1 MVSQP
6 TMGPGPTFAFRSSMA
21 VWSACTPARSSAPV
35 RLLQTRA
42 HVPRSLASGLCVL
55 LLFGL
60 LFGGLFFLCR
70 LLCAEAADLA
80 RQLPQ
85 LAENLAPLFE
95 KLKSRLLALAER
107 LPDGLGTGL
116 RAGVEEFFKTG
127 AGFGAALAILLIC
140 CAALAYCQRMMQSSI
155 AYATEHITILPTTDL
170 SGTAPEQETSEL
182 EPEPAPDADGKQ
194 LPLHTLTPQ
203 LQTLYE
209 SFTAGRA
216 EPIDETKPIYFFAD
230 DFDGDGTTD
239 LMILF
244 ETKQEDP
251 DARDVNVSIVSGDS
265 YGGNTITLAAGH
277 GWPSS
282 DTVTPYLV
290 DRTVYVTLTE
300 ADGTLHPYSLTIHRT
315 ESGMDYTVCSDENV
329 R

>member
-1 MVSQP
+1 M
-6 TMGPGPTFAFRSSMA
+6 
-21 VWSACTPARSSAPV
+21 
-35 RLLQTRA
+35 
-42 HVPRSLASGLCVL
+42 
-55 LLFGL
+55 
-60 LFGGLFFLCR
+60 
-70 LLCAEAADLA
+70 
-80 RQLPQ
+80 
-85 LAENLAPLFE
+85 
-95 KLKSRLLALAER
+95 
-107 LPDGLGTGL
+107 
-116 RAGVEEFFKTG
+116 
-127 AGFGAALAILLIC
+127 I
-140 CAALAYCQRMMQSSI
+140 QSSI

-170 SGTAPEQETSEL
+170 SGTALEQETSEA

-216 EPIDETKPIYFFAD
+216 EPIDETKPIFFFAD

-251 DARDVNVSIVSGDS
+251 DARDANVSIVSGDS
-265 YGGNTITLAAGH
+265 HGGNTITLAAGH
-277 GWPSS
+277 GWPIS

>member
-1 MVSQP
+1 MKHTNTIMQQYC
-6 TMGPGPTFAFRSSMA
+6 RA
-21 VWSACTPARSSAPV
+21 VRKKLPLPARQRRQLLAGLQEELAESAPDCATLDALITQFGTPEETAQELLSSVSPELVEQYRKKRV
-35 RLLQTRA
+35 RIW
-42 HVPRSLASGLCVL
+42 
-55 LLFGL
+55 GL
-60 LFGGLFFLCR
+60 L
-70 LLCAEAADLA
+70 
-80 RQLPQ
+80 
-85 LAENLAPLFE
+85 
-95 KLKSRLLALAER
+95 
-107 LPDGLGTGL
+107 
-116 RAGVEEFFKTG
+116 
-127 AGFGAALAILLIC
+127 AALVFTLMAASIAFLL
-140 CAALAYCQRMMQSSI
+140 YMEKHQV
-155 AYATEHITILPTTDL
+155 AYATERITILPTTDL
-170 SGTAPEQETSEL
+170 SGTAPEQKTPEPD
-182 EPEPAPDADGKQ
+182 PEPAPDADGKQ
-194 LPLHTLTPQ
+194 LPLQTLTPQ

-209 SFTAGRA
+209 AFTAGRA

-251 DARDVNVSIVSGDS
+251 DARDANVSIVSGDS
-265 YGGNTITLAAGH
+265 HGGSTITLAAGH
-277 GWPSS
+277 GWPIS

>member
-1 MVSQP
+1 MKHTNTVMQQYC
-6 TMGPGPTFAFRSSMA
+6 RA
-21 VWSACTPARSSAPV
+21 VRKKLPLPARQRRQLLAGLQEELAESAPDCTT
-35 RLLQTRA
+35 LDALIAQFGTPDENAQELLSSISPEQLQTYQKQYR
-42 HVPRSLASGLCVL
+42 RRCILA
-55 LLFGL
+55 
-60 LFGGLFFLCR
+60 
-70 LLCAEAADLA
+70 
-80 RQLPQ
+80 
-85 LAENLAPLFE
+85 
-95 KLKSRLLALAER
+95 
-107 LPDGLGTGL
+107 
-116 RAGVEEFFKTG
+116 
-127 AGFGAALAILLIC
+127 AALAILLIC

-170 SGTAPEQETSEL
+170 SETAPEQKTPEPD
-182 EPEPAPDADGKQ
+182 PEPAPDADGKQ

-209 SFTAGRA
+209 SFTAGQA
-216 EPIDETKPIYFFAD
+216 EPIDETKPIFFFAD
-230 DFDGDGTTD
+230 DFDGDEVED
-239 LMILF
+239 LLILF

-251 DARDVNVSIVSGDS
+251 DARDANVSIVSGDS
-265 YGGNTITLAAGH
+265 HGGNTITLAAGH
-277 GWPSS
+277 GWPIS

>member
-1 MVSQP
+1 MKKTNTVMQQYC
-6 TMGPGPTFAFRSSMA
+6 RA
-21 VWSACTPARSSAPV
+21 VRKKLPLPARQRRQLLAGLQEELAESAPDCTTLDALIAQFGTPDENAQE
-35 RLLQTRA
+35 LL
-42 HVPRSLASGLCVL
+42 
-55 LLFGL
+55 
-60 LFGGLFFLCR
+60 
-70 LLCAEAADLA
+70 
-80 RQLPQ
+80 
-85 LAENLAPLFE
+85 
-95 KLKSRLLALAER
+95 
-107 LPDGLGTGL
+107 
-116 RAGVEEFFKTG
+116 
-127 AGFGAALAILLIC
+127 
-140 CAALAYCQRMMQSSI
+140 SSI
-155 AYATEHITILPTTDL
+155 
-170 SGTAPEQETSEL
+170 SPE
-182 EPEPAPDADGKQ
+182 
-194 LPLHTLTPQ
+194 Q

-251 DARDVNVSIVSGDS
+251 DARDANVSIVSGDS
-265 YGGNTITLAAGH
+265 HGGNTITLAAGH
-277 GWPSS
+277 GWPIS

>member
-1 MVSQP
+1 MKHTNTIMQQYC
-6 TMGPGPTFAFRSSMA
+6 RA
-21 VWSACTPARSSAPV
+21 VRKKLPLPARQRRQLLAGLQEELAESAPDCATLDALIAQFGTPDETAQELLSSISPELVEQYRKKRV
-35 RLLQTRA
+35 RIW
-42 HVPRSLASGLCVL
+42 VL
-55 LLFGL
+55 LAALVFTL
-60 LFGGLFFLCR
+60 MAASIAFFLHM
-70 LLCAEAADLA
+70 
-80 RQLPQ
+80 
-85 LAENLAPLFE
+85 E
-95 KLKSRLLALAER
+95 KHQV
-107 LPDGLGTGL
+107 T
-116 RAGVEEFFKTG
+116 
-127 AGFGAALAILLIC
+127 
-140 CAALAYCQRMMQSSI
+140 
-155 AYATEHITILPTTDL
+155 YATEHITILPTTDL
-170 SGTAPEQETSEL
+170 SETAPEQKTPEPD
-182 EPEPAPDADGKQ
+182 PEPAPDADGKQ
-194 LPLHTLTPQ
+194 LPLQTLTPQ

-251 DARDVNVSIVSGDS
+251 DARDANVSIVSGDS

-277 GWPSS
+277 GWPIS

>member
-1 MVSQP
+1 M
-6 TMGPGPTFAFRSSMA
+6 
-21 VWSACTPARSSAPV
+21 
-35 RLLQTRA
+35 
-42 HVPRSLASGLCVL
+42 
-55 LLFGL
+55 
-60 LFGGLFFLCR
+60 
-70 LLCAEAADLA
+70 
-80 RQLPQ
+80 
-85 LAENLAPLFE
+85 
-95 KLKSRLLALAER
+95 
-107 LPDGLGTGL
+107 
-116 RAGVEEFFKTG
+116 
-127 AGFGAALAILLIC
+127 I
-140 CAALAYCQRMMQSSI
+140 QSSI

-170 SGTAPEQETSEL
+170 SETAPEQKTPEPD
-182 EPEPAPDADGKQ
+182 PEPAPDADGKQ
-194 LPLHTLTPQ
+194 LPLQTLTPQ

-251 DARDVNVSIVSGDS
+251 DARDANVSIVSGDS
-265 YGGNTITLAAGH
+265 HGGNTITLAAGH
-277 GWPSS
+277 GWPIS

>member
-1 MVSQP
+1 M
-6 TMGPGPTFAFRSSMA
+6 
-21 VWSACTPARSSAPV
+21 
-35 RLLQTRA
+35 
-42 HVPRSLASGLCVL
+42 
-55 LLFGL
+55 
-60 LFGGLFFLCR
+60 
-70 LLCAEAADLA
+70 
-80 RQLPQ
+80 
-85 LAENLAPLFE
+85 
-95 KLKSRLLALAER
+95 
-107 LPDGLGTGL
+107 
-116 RAGVEEFFKTG
+116 
-127 AGFGAALAILLIC
+127 I
-140 CAALAYCQRMMQSSI
+140 QSSI

-170 SGTAPEQETSEL
+170 SETAPEQKTPEP

-194 LPLHTLTPQ
+194 LPLQTLTPQ

-230 DFDGDGTTD
+230 DFDGDEVED
-239 LMILF
+239 LLILF

-251 DARDVNVSIVSGDS
+251 DARDANVSIVSGDS

-277 GWPSS
+277 GWPIS
-282 DTVTPYLV
+282 DTVTPYLI

>member
-1 MVSQP
+1 MKHTNTILQQYC
-6 TMGPGPTFAFRSSMA
+6 RA
-21 VWSACTPARSSAPV
+21 VRKKLPLPARQRRQLLAGLQEELAESAPDCATLDALIAQFGTPDETAQELLSSVSPELVEQYRKKRV
-35 RLLQTRA
+35 RIW
-42 HVPRSLASGLCVL
+42 VL
-55 LLFGL
+55 LAAFVFILMAASIA
-60 LFGGLFFLCR
+60 FFLHM
-70 LLCAEAADLA
+70 
-80 RQLPQ
+80 
-85 LAENLAPLFE
+85 E
-95 KLKSRLLALAER
+95 KHQV
-107 LPDGLGTGL
+107 T
-116 RAGVEEFFKTG
+116 
-127 AGFGAALAILLIC
+127 
-140 CAALAYCQRMMQSSI
+140 
-155 AYATEHITILPTTDL
+155 YATEHITILPTTDL
-170 SGTAPEQETSEL
+170 SETAPEQKTPESD
-182 EPEPAPDADGKQ
+182 PEPAPDADGKQ
-194 LPLHTLTPQ
+194 LPLQTLTPQ

-251 DARDVNVSIVSGDS
+251 DARDANVSIVSGDS
-265 YGGNTITLAAGH
+265 HGGSTITLAAGH
-277 GWPSS
+277 GWPIS

>member
-1 MVSQP
+1 MKHTNTIMQQYC
-6 TMGPGPTFAFRSSMA
+6 RA
-21 VWSACTPARSSAPV
+21 VRKKLPLPARQRRQLLAGLQEELAESAPDCATLDALIAQFGTPDETAQELLSSISPELVEQYRKKRV
-35 RLLQTRA
+35 RI
-42 HVPRSLASGLCVL
+42 CVL
-55 LLFGL
+55 LAALVFTL
-60 LFGGLFFLCR
+60 MAASIAFFLHM
-70 LLCAEAADLA
+70 
-80 RQLPQ
+80 
-85 LAENLAPLFE
+85 E
-95 KLKSRLLALAER
+95 KHQV
-107 LPDGLGTGL
+107 T
-116 RAGVEEFFKTG
+116 
-127 AGFGAALAILLIC
+127 
-140 CAALAYCQRMMQSSI
+140 
-155 AYATEHITILPTTDL
+155 YATEHITILPTTDL
-170 SGTAPEQETSEL
+170 SETAPEQKTPEPD
-182 EPEPAPDADGKQ
+182 PEPAPDADGKQ
-194 LPLHTLTPQ
+194 LPLQTLTPQ

-251 DARDVNVSIVSGDS
+251 DARDANVSIVSGDS

-277 GWPSS
+277 GWPIS

-300 ADGTLHPYSLTIHRT
+300 ADGALHPYSLTIHRT

-329 R
+329 Q

>member
-1 MVSQP
+1 MKKTNTVMQQYC
-6 TMGPGPTFAFRSSMA
+6 RA
-21 VWSACTPARSSAPV
+21 VRKKLPLPARQRRQLLAGLQEELAESAPDCATLDALITQFGTPEETAQELLSSVSPELVEQYRKKRV
-35 RLLQTRA
+35 RIW
-42 HVPRSLASGLCVL
+42 
-55 LLFGL
+55 GL
-60 LFGGLFFLCR
+60 L
-70 LLCAEAADLA
+70 
-80 RQLPQ
+80 
-85 LAENLAPLFE
+85 
-95 KLKSRLLALAER
+95 
-107 LPDGLGTGL
+107 
-116 RAGVEEFFKTG
+116 
-127 AGFGAALAILLIC
+127 AALVFTLMAASIAFLL
-140 CAALAYCQRMMQSSI
+140 YMEKHQV
-155 AYATEHITILPTTDL
+155 AYATERITILPTTDL
-170 SGTAPEQETSEL
+170 SGTAPEQKTPEPD
-182 EPEPAPDADGKQ
+182 PEPAPDADGKQ
-194 LPLHTLTPQ
+194 LPLQTLTPQ

-209 SFTAGRA
+209 AFTAGRA

-251 DARDVNVSIVSGDS
+251 DARDANVSIVSGDS
-265 YGGNTITLAAGH
+265 HGGSTITLAAGH
-277 GWPSS
+277 GWPIS

>member
-1 MVSQP
+1 M
-6 TMGPGPTFAFRSSMA
+6 
-21 VWSACTPARSSAPV
+21 
-35 RLLQTRA
+35 
-42 HVPRSLASGLCVL
+42 
-55 LLFGL
+55 
-60 LFGGLFFLCR
+60 
-70 LLCAEAADLA
+70 
-80 RQLPQ
+80 
-85 LAENLAPLFE
+85 
-95 KLKSRLLALAER
+95 
-107 LPDGLGTGL
+107 
-116 RAGVEEFFKTG
+116 
-127 AGFGAALAILLIC
+127 I
-140 CAALAYCQRMMQSSI
+140 QSSI

-170 SGTAPEQETSEL
+170 SGTAPEQETSEP

-209 SFTAGRA
+209 SFTAGQA

-251 DARDVNVSIVSGDS
+251 DARDANVSIVSGDS
-265 YGGNTITLAAGH
+265 HGGSTITLAAGH
-277 GWPSS
+277 GWPIS

-290 DRTVYVTLTE
+290 DRTVYVALTE

-315 ESGMDYTVCSDENV
+315 ESGMDYTVCSDKNV

>member
-1 MVSQP
+1 MKHTNTIMQQYC
-6 TMGPGPTFAFRSSMA
+6 RA
-21 VWSACTPARSSAPV
+21 VRKKLPLPARQRRQLLAGLQEELAESAPDCATLDALITQFGTPEETAQELLSSVSPELVEQYRKKRVRIWGLLAALVVTLMAASSAF
-35 RLLQTRA
+35 LLYM
-42 HVPRSLASGLCVL
+42 
-55 LLFGL
+55 
-60 LFGGLFFLCR
+60 
-70 LLCAEAADLA
+70 
-80 RQLPQ
+80 
-85 LAENLAPLFE
+85 E
-95 KLKSRLLALAER
+95 KHQ
-107 LPDGLGTGL
+107 
-116 RAGVEEFFKTG
+116 V
-127 AGFGAALAILLIC
+127 
-140 CAALAYCQRMMQSSI
+140 
-155 AYATEHITILPTTDL
+155 AYATERITILPTTDL
-170 SGTAPEQETSEL
+170 SGTAPEQKTPEPD
-182 EPEPAPDADGKQ
+182 PEPAPDADGKQ
-194 LPLHTLTPQ
+194 LPLQTLTPQ

-251 DARDVNVSIVSGDS
+251 DARDANVSIVSGDS
-265 YGGNTITLAAGH
+265 HGGSTITLAAGH
-277 GWPSS
+277 GWPIS

>member
-1 MVSQP
+1 M
-6 TMGPGPTFAFRSSMA
+6 
-21 VWSACTPARSSAPV
+21 
-35 RLLQTRA
+35 
-42 HVPRSLASGLCVL
+42 
-55 LLFGL
+55 
-60 LFGGLFFLCR
+60 
-70 LLCAEAADLA
+70 
-80 RQLPQ
+80 
-85 LAENLAPLFE
+85 
-95 KLKSRLLALAER
+95 
-107 LPDGLGTGL
+107 
-116 RAGVEEFFKTG
+116 
-127 AGFGAALAILLIC
+127 I
-140 CAALAYCQRMMQSSI
+140 QSSI

-170 SGTAPEQETSEL
+170 SGTAPEQETPEPD
-182 EPEPAPDADGKQ
+182 PEPAPDADGKQ

-251 DARDVNVSIVSGDS
+251 DARDANVSIVSGDS

-277 GWPSS
+277 GWPIS

-300 ADGTLHPYSLTIHRT
+300 ADGTLHPYSLMIHRT

>member
-1 MVSQP
+1 MKHTNTIMQQYC
-6 TMGPGPTFAFRSSMA
+6 RA
-21 VWSACTPARSSAPV
+21 VRKKLPLPARQRRQLLAGLQEELAESAPDCATLDALIAQFGTPDENAQE
-35 RLLQTRA
+35 LL
-42 HVPRSLASGLCVL
+42 
-55 LLFGL
+55 
-60 LFGGLFFLCR
+60 
-70 LLCAEAADLA
+70 
-80 RQLPQ
+80 
-85 LAENLAPLFE
+85 
-95 KLKSRLLALAER
+95 
-107 LPDGLGTGL
+107 
-116 RAGVEEFFKTG
+116 
-127 AGFGAALAILLIC
+127 
-140 CAALAYCQRMMQSSI
+140 SSI
-155 AYATEHITILPTTDL
+155 
-170 SGTAPEQETSEL
+170 SPE
-182 EPEPAPDADGKQ
+182 
-194 LPLHTLTPQ
+194 Q

-251 DARDVNVSIVSGDS
+251 DARDANVSIVSGDS
-265 YGGNTITLAAGH
+265 HGGNTITLAAGH
-277 GWPSS
+277 GWPIS

>member
-1 MVSQP
+1 MKHTNTIMQQYC
-6 TMGPGPTFAFRSSMA
+6 RA
-21 VWSACTPARSSAPV
+21 VRKKLPLPARQRRQLLAGLQEELAESAPDCTTLDALIAQFGTPDENAQELLSSISPELVEQYRKKRV
-35 RLLQTRA
+35 RIW
-42 HVPRSLASGLCVL
+42 VL
-55 LLFGL
+55 LAALVFTL
-60 LFGGLFFLCR
+60 MAASIAFFLHM
-70 LLCAEAADLA
+70 
-80 RQLPQ
+80 
-85 LAENLAPLFE
+85 E
-95 KLKSRLLALAER
+95 KHQV
-107 LPDGLGTGL
+107 T
-116 RAGVEEFFKTG
+116 
-127 AGFGAALAILLIC
+127 
-140 CAALAYCQRMMQSSI
+140 
-155 AYATEHITILPTTDL
+155 YATEHITILPTTDL
-170 SGTAPEQETSEL
+170 SETAPEQKTPEPD
-182 EPEPAPDADGKQ
+182 PEPAPDADGKQ
-194 LPLHTLTPQ
+194 LPLQTLTPQ

-251 DARDVNVSIVSGDS
+251 DARDANVSIVSGDS

-277 GWPSS
+277 GWPIS

>member
-1 MVSQP
+1 MKHTNTIMQQYC
-6 TMGPGPTFAFRSSMA
+6 RA
-21 VWSACTPARSSAPV
+21 VRKKLPLPARQRRQLLAGLQEELAESAPDCATLDALITQFGTPEETAQELLSSVSPELVEQYRKKRV
-35 RLLQTRA
+35 RIW
-42 HVPRSLASGLCVL
+42 
-55 LLFGL
+55 GL
-60 LFGGLFFLCR
+60 L
-70 LLCAEAADLA
+70 
-80 RQLPQ
+80 
-85 LAENLAPLFE
+85 
-95 KLKSRLLALAER
+95 
-107 LPDGLGTGL
+107 
-116 RAGVEEFFKTG
+116 
-127 AGFGAALAILLIC
+127 AALVFTLMAASIAFLLY
-140 CAALAYCQRMMQSSI
+140 LEQHQV
-155 AYATEHITILPTTDL
+155 AYATERITILPTTDL
-170 SGTAPEQETSEL
+170 SGTAPEQKTPEPD
-182 EPEPAPDADGKQ
+182 PEPAPDADGKQ
-194 LPLHTLTPQ
+194 LPLQTLTPQ

-209 SFTAGRA
+209 AFTAGRA

-251 DARDVNVSIVSGDS
+251 DARDANVSIVSGDS
-265 YGGNTITLAAGH
+265 HGGSTITLAAGH
-277 GWPSS
+277 GWPIS